1 MLGKVW
7 AGMIISSFF
16 CALINNKINLLGN
29 AILEGTDQAINIILI
44 TSGAIIFWS
53 GIMKIAQDSGFT
65 RAISKLLF
73 PVLRILFPDYA
84 QKNNILDFICINF
97 VSNIMGLNNAATP
110 SGIKAIKFMQNMNE
124 ISKKKLL
131 EKNAAIFLIMNMS
144 CIQIAPTFLVALR
157 KSFGSNTPYEIL
169 PKMWATSIIFL
180 LTGIIL
186 IKIFLKNKNK
196 QKNNIIIYDN

>member
-7 AGMIISSFF
+7 AGMIISSFL

-97 VSNIMGLNNAATP
+97 VSNIMGLNNSATP
-110 SGIKAIKFMQNMNE
+110 SGIKAMKAMKAIKNTNE
-124 ISKKKLL
+124 ISKKNLL

-186 IKIFLKNKNK
+186 IKIFFKK
-196 QKNNIIIYDN
+196 II